1 MADPQIDHSG
11 ERRQVGIALATVV
24 KRGDLIGLTAGLAV
38 KYTGAGATFLGVSE
52 DDSKDNEEEDISVL
66 GEGTVLKIDA
76 ASDTYLYGAPLQ
88 QGTANDVI
96 DVTAG
101 EHIMTVV
108 RPEGVAVTRVR
119 AELIIPHAFRT

>member
-1 MADPQIDHSG
+1 MADPKIDHSMA
-11 ERRQVGIALATVV
+11 RRHVGIALATEI

-38 KYTGAGATFLGVSE
+38 PYTGAAANFLGVSE

-88 QGTANDVI
+88 QGTGNDVV
-96 DVTAG
+96 DVSAG

-108 RPEGVAVTRVR
+108 KQEGLAVTRVR